1 MKRIALA
8 ICLLLLPALSSAQ
21 AARLKLPTFDHL
33 TKIATESVDISLDGA
48 LLQTAGRFA
57 GAAAGPTE
65 PALGDALK
73 GLQGIYIRSFKFDH
87 PNAYS
92 QGDVEGIRQQLNGSG
107 WKKLISVHEAA
118 KGEHVDIA
126 MRSDPKDGGLVIVAS
141 EPLELTI
148 VNIVGAVD
156 LETLRQLQ
164 GKLGVPKMGPV
175 AGPAGQAPSAAAPAA
190 PDNK

>member
-1 MKRIALA
+1 MKRITLLV
-8 ICLLLLPALSSAQ
+8 CLLLLPALSSAQ
-21 AARLKLPTFDHL
+21 AARLKLPNFDHL

-57 GAAAGPTE
+57 GASASASD
-65 PALGDALK
+65 PALGEALK

-92 QGDVEGIRQQLNGSG
+92 QGDVEAVRQQLSGPG
-107 WKKLISVHEAA
+107 WKRLISVHEAA

-126 MRSDPKDGGLVIVAS
+126 MRSDTKDGGLVILAS
-141 EPLELTI
+141 EPQELTI
-148 VNIVGAVD
+148 VNIVGQVD

-164 GKLGVPKMGPV
+164 GKLGVPKLGPV
-175 AGPAGQAPSAAAPAA
+175 TGSTPDPPVVAAPASVA
-190 PDNK
+190 K

>member
-1 MKRIALA
+1 MNRILFS

-21 AARLKLPTFDHL
+21 AARLKLPSFDHL

-48 LLQTAGRFA
+48 LLQTAARFA
-57 GAAAGPTE
+57 GASAGPSE
-65 PALGDALK
+65 PALGEALK
-73 GLQGIYIRSFKFDH
+73 GLQGVYIRSFKFDH

-92 QGDVEGIRQQLNGSG
+92 QGDVDSIRQQISGSG
-107 WKKLISVHEAA
+107 WKKLISVHEGA

-126 MRSDPKDGGLVIVAS
+126 MRSDTRDGGLVILAS
-141 EPLELTI
+141 QPQELTI

-164 GKLGVPKMGPV
+164 GKLGVPKVGPV
-175 AGPAGQAPSAAAPAA
+175 AEPAAQAPATTSPPPAG
-190 PDNK
+190 K